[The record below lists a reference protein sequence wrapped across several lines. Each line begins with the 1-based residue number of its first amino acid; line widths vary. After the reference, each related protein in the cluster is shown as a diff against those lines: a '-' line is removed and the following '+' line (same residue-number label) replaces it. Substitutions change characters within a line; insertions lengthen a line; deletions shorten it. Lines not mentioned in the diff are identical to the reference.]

1 MIYKPYPYQQFAED
15 KIIDLPAVALMLFMG
30 AGKTVITLTA
40 VDKLLHDYF
49 DVRRC
54 LVIAPLRVAEDTW
67 SREAAKW
74 DHLRHLSITKALGSP
89 AARSCA
95 VESAAEIVVINREN
109 VPWLVEHY
117 GRHWSFDMVVVD
129 ELSGFKSHQ
138 AQRFRA
144 LRRVRPQIHRIVGLT
159 GTPAPNGLIDLWA
172 QIYLLDQ
179 GERLGRFITHYRERY
194 FEPDK
199 RNATTIF
206 SYKPKPDAEKAI
218 YQKIGDI
225 CVSMKDSDWLTLP
238 GRIDRVVPV
247 ALPSAAQTAY
257 KQLENNLILQLAGD
271 DDVIKAG
278 TAATLSNKLLQM
290 ANGAAYTEDGRVW
303 EIHSAK
309 LEALAN
315 IIEAANGRPVL
326 VFYSYKHDVE
336 RIRKYFDKLHPR
348 VLADDRD
355 IADWNAGKIP
365 LLLAHPA
372 SCGYGL
378 NLQAGGNIIVWFG
391 LTWSLEQYQ
400 QANARLYRQ
409 GQTEAVIIHHLV
421 AEGTIDEDVMK
432 ALQRKAV
439 GQDALLTA
447 VKARLEKYLAA

>member
-49 DVRRC
+49 DVCRC

-74 DHLRHLSITKALGSP
+74 DHLRHLSIAKALGSP
-89 AARSCA
+89 AARSRA
-95 VESAAEIVVINREN
+95 VESAAEIVIINREN

-117 GRHWSFDMVVVD
+117 GRHWPFDMVVVD

-257 KQLENNLILQLAGD
+257 KQLEKDLILQLAG

-290 ANGAAYTEDGRVW
+290 ANGAAYTEDGRVQ

-336 RIRKYFDKLHPR
+336 RIRKYFGKLHPR